1 MLHSVQVDRDRVK
14 ALMHREQARFAEHHP
29 RSFELYQRA
38 QNSLLAGVPMH
49 WMTRWPGGFPLFVAE
64 AKGATFRDVDGNEY
78 IDFCLGDTGAMT
90 GHSPEAAVPAIIQ
103 QLARGITTMLPS
115 ENAFWVAEE
124 LQRRFGLKYWQ
135 FALSATDANRFS
147 LRLARAITKR
157 PKVLVFHGCYHGT
170 VDEAYA
176 WLVDGKPGSRP
187 GNIGPQID
195 PTLTSKVVEWNDL
208 EALEEALKPGDVA
221 AVLAEPVMTNVG
233 IVQPQPGYHEALR
246 ALTRKYGTLLILD
259 ETHTLS
265 AGPGGYT
272 RAHRLEP
279 DILTVGKPLA
289 SGIPAAAYGFTEE
302 LGRRAHAVIQPPY
315 ADTGGIGGTLAANA
329 LSLAAMRATLE
340 HVLTEEAYTRMI
352 GLAEQLEGG
361 VQGVIAQ
368 YQLPW
373 HVTRVGGRVEYL
385 FRPNP
390 AKNGSEALAGQDP
403 DLDPF
408 IHLFMMNR
416 GILLT
421 PFHNMAL
428 MSPAT
433 LEEHVDRHTEVFT
446 QAVKEL
452 LQGRSARGV

>member
-1 MLHSVQVDRDRVK
+1 MNQTVIDRSKVK
-14 ALMHREQARFAEHHP
+14 ALMGHEQQLFAERNP
-29 RSFELYQRA
+29 KSFELYQRA
-38 QNSLLAGVPMH
+38 KHSLLAGVPMH
-49 WMTRWPGGFPLFVAE
+49 WMTRWPGGFPIFVAE
-64 AKGATFRDVDGNEY
+64 ARGATFGDVDGNEY
-78 IDFCLGDTGAMT
+78 IDLCLGDTGAMT
-90 GHSPEAAVPAIIQ
+90 GHSPQAALPGIMA
-103 QLARGITTMLPS
+103 QLHKGITTMLPS

-147 LRLARAITKR
+147 LRLARAVTQR
-157 PKVLVFHGCYHGT
+157 PKILVYHGCYHGS

-176 WLVDGKPGSRP
+176 WLINGKPGSRP
-187 GNIGPQID
+187 GNIGPQVN
-195 PTLTSKVVEWNDL
+195 PTLTSKVVEWNDI

-233 IVQPQPGYHEALR
+233 IVQPQPGYHQALR
-246 ALTRKYGTLLILD
+246 ELTRQHGTLLIID

-272 RAHRLEP
+272 RAHGLEP

-289 SGIPAAAYGFTEE
+289 SGIPAAAYGFSEE
-302 LGRRAHAVIQPPY
+302 LGARAQATITPGA

-340 HVLTEEAYTRMI
+340 NVLTEDAYGRMI
-352 GLAEQLEGG
+352 PLAEKFEAN
-361 VQGVIAQ
+361 VQGVMER
-368 YQLPW
+368 YRLPW
-373 HVTRVGGRVEYL
+373 HVTRVGCRVEYL
-385 FRPNP
+385 FRPK
-390 AKNGSEALAGQDP
+390 AARNGSEALAGQDP

-408 IHLFMMNR
+408 MHLYMMNR

-428 MSPAT
+428 MSPETT
-433 LEEHVDRHTEVFT
+433 LEQVERHTEVFEE
-446 QAVKEL
+446 AVQVL
-452 LQGRSARGV
+452 LS

>member
-1 MLHSVQVDRDRVK
+1 MVQHAHIDRSKVRALMEREK
-14 ALMHREQARFAEHHP
+14 ALFAERHP
-29 RSFELYQRA
+29 QSRQLHRRSQD
-38 QNSLLAGVPMH
+38 SLLAGVPMH

-64 AKGATFRDVDGNEY
+64 AKGATFRDVDGLEY

-90 GHSPEAAVPAIIQ
+90 GHSPPAVLPKITE
-103 QLARGITTMLPS
+103 QLAKGITTMLPG

-135 FALSATDANRFS
+135 FALSATDANRFA
-147 LRLARAITKR
+147 LRLARAVTAR
-157 PKVLVFHGCYHGT
+157 PKVLVFNGCYHGT
-170 VDEAYA
+170 VDEAYVS
-176 WLVDGKPGSRP
+176 LVGGEAHSRP

-208 EALEEALKPGDVA
+208 EALEVALAPGDVA

-233 IVQPQPGYHEALR
+233 IVHPEPGYHQALR
-246 ALTRKYGTLLILD
+246 ELTRKYGTLLILD

-272 RAHRLEP
+272 RKHGLEP
-279 DILTVGKPLA
+279 DMLTVGKPLG

-302 LGRRAHAVIQPPY
+302 LGRKAHAVIQPPY

-340 HVLTEEAYTRMI
+340 HVLTEGAYERMI
-352 GLAEQLEGG
+352 ALAERLEWG
-361 VQGVIAQ
+361 VKGVIAKHK
-368 YQLPW
+368 LPW
-373 HVTRVGGRVEYL
+373 HVTRVGCRVEYL

-408 IHLFMMNR
+408 IHLYMLNR

-452 LQGRSARGV
+452 IS

>member
-1 MLHSVQVDRDRVK
+1 MPHSTTVDRSKVR
-14 ALMHREQARFAEHHP
+14 ALMQEGQQRFAEQHP
-29 RSFELYQRA
+29 RSQALYQRA
-38 QNSLLAGVPMH
+38 KNSLLAGVPMH
-49 WMTRWPGGFPLFVAE
+49 WMTRWPGGFPIFVAE
-64 AKGATFRDVDGNEY
+64 AKGATFRDVDGHEY
-78 IDFCLGDTGAMT
+78 IDLCLGDTGAMT
-90 GHSPEAAVPAIIQ
+90 GHSPEVALPAIIQ
-103 QLARGITTMLPS
+103 QLGRGITTMLPS

-135 FALSATDANRFS
+135 FALSATDANRFA

-157 PKVLVFHGCYHGT
+157 PRVLVFHGCYHGT

-176 WLVDGKPGSRP
+176 WLVDGKAQSRP

-208 EALEEALKPGDVA
+208 EALEEALRPGDVA

-272 RAHRLEP
+272 RAHGLEP
-279 DILTVGKPLA
+279 DMLTVGKPLG
-289 SGIPAAAYGFTEE
+289 SGIPSAAYGFSEE
-302 LGRRAHAVIQPPY
+302 VGRRAQAVIQPPY

-340 HVLTEEAYTRMI
+340 HVLTEAAYQHMI
-352 GLAEQLEGG
+352 ALGRQLEAE
-361 VQGVIAQ
+361 VQEVMTR
-368 YQLPW
+368 YRLPW
-373 HVTRVGGRVEYL
+373 HVTRVGCRVEYL

-390 AKNGSEALAGQDP
+390 AQNGSEALAGQDP

-408 IHLFMMNR
+408 IHLFMLNR

-428 MSPAT
+428 ISPETTAAQ
-433 LEEHVDRHTEVFT
+433 VRRHTEVFEE
-446 QAVKEL
+446 AVRAL
-452 LQGRSARGV
+452 IG

>member
-1 MLHSVQVDRDRVK
+1 
-14 ALMHREQARFAEHHP
+14 
-29 RSFELYQRA
+29 
-38 QNSLLAGVPMH
+38 
-49 WMTRWPGGFPLFVAE
+49 
-64 AKGATFRDVDGNEY
+64 
-78 IDFCLGDTGAMT
+78 MT
-90 GHSPEAAVPAIIQ
+90 GHSPEAALPAIIQ
-103 QLARGITTMLPS
+103 QLGRGITTMLPS

-147 LRLARAITKR
+147 LRLARAVTAR
-157 PKVLVFHGCYHGT
+157 PKVLVFHGCYHGS

-208 EALEEALKPGDVA
+208 EALEAALEPGDVA

-246 ALTRKYGTLLILD
+246 ALTRKYGTLLIID

-272 RAHRLEP
+272 RAHGLEP

-302 LGRRAHAVIQPPY
+302 LGQRAHAAINPAS

-329 LSLAAMRATLE
+329 LSLAAMQATLE
-340 HVLTEEAYTRMI
+340 HVLTEEAYARMI
-352 GLAEQLEGG
+352 GLAEKLEADVRG
-361 VQGVIAQ
+361 VMYQ
-368 YQLPW
+368 YGLPW

-390 AKNGSEALAGQDP
+390 AKNGSEALAGQDS

-433 LEEHVDRHTEVFT
+433 TVEQVDRHTEVFEE
-446 QAVKEL
+446 AV
-452 LQGRSARGV
+452 RAITGV

>member
-1 MLHSVQVDRDRVK
+1 MTSTAIDRSKVK
-14 ALMHREQARFAEHHP
+14 ALMRSEQQLFAERHP
-29 RSFELYQRA
+29 RSLALYHRA

-64 AKGATFRDVDGNEY
+64 AKGATFRDVDGLEY
-78 IDFCLGDTGAMT
+78 IDLCLGDTGAMT
-90 GHSPEAAVPAIIQ
+90 GHSPEAALPGIIK
-103 QLARGITTMLPS
+103 QLHRGITTMLPS

-147 LRLARAITKR
+147 LRLARAITGR

-176 WLVDGKPGSRP
+176 WLVDGKPASRP
-187 GNIGPQID
+187 GNIGPQVD
-195 PTLTSKVVEWNDL
+195 PTLTTKVVEWNDV
-208 EALEEALKPGDVA
+208 EALEEALRPGDVA

-233 IVQPQPGYHEALR
+233 IVQPQPGYHTALR
-246 ALTRKYGTLLILD
+246 ELTRRYGTLLILD

-272 RAHRLEP
+272 KAHGLEP
-279 DILTVGKPLA
+279 DLLTVGKPLG
-289 SGIPAAAYGFTEE
+289 SGIPSAAYGFTEE
-302 LGRRAHAVIQPPY
+302 VGRKAQSVIQPPY

-340 HVLTEEAYTRMI
+340 HVLTEEAYARMI
-352 GLAEQLEGG
+352 ALGEQLEAEVRG
-361 VQGVIAQ
+361 VMEQ
-368 YQLPW
+368 YRLPW
-373 HVTRVGGRVEYL
+373 HVTRVGCRVEYL

-390 AKNGSEALAGQDP
+390 AQNGSEALAGQDP

-408 IHLFMMNR
+408 IHLFMLNR

-421 PFHNMAL
+421 PFHNMTL
-428 MSPAT
+428 ISPET
-433 LEEHVDRHTEVFT
+433 TPEQVRRHTEVFEEAV
-446 QAVKEL
+446 QAL
-452 LQGRSARGV
+452 LSA

>member
-1 MLHSVQVDRDRVK
+1 MNPTATIDRNKVR
-14 ALMHREQARFAEHHP
+14 ALMQAEQRLFAEHHP
-29 RSFELYQRA
+29 RSLELYHRA

-49 WMTRWPGGFPLFVAE
+49 WMTRWPGGFPIFVAE
-64 AKGATFRDVDGNEY
+64 ARGATFRDVDGLEY
-78 IDFCLGDTGAMT
+78 IDLCLGDTGAMT
-90 GHSPEAAVPAIIQ
+90 GHSPQAALPGIIA
-103 QLARGITTMLPS
+103 QLEKGITTMLPS

-147 LRLARAITKR
+147 LRLARAITGR

-176 WLVDGKPGSRP
+176 WLVDGKPASRP
-187 GNIGPQID
+187 GNIGPQVD
-195 PTLTSKVVEWNDL
+195 PTLTTKVVEWNDVA
-208 EALEEALKPGDVA
+208 ALEEALRPGDVA

-233 IVQPQPGYHEALR
+233 IVQPQPGYHAALR
-246 ALTRKYGTLLILD
+246 ELTRRYGTLLIMD

-272 RAHRLEP
+272 KAHGLEP
-279 DILTVGKPLA
+279 DILTVGKPLG
-289 SGIPAAAYGFTEE
+289 SGIPSAAYGFTEE
-302 LGRRAHAVIQPPY
+302 VGQRAQQVIQPPY

-340 HVLTEEAYTRMI
+340 HVLTEAAYARMI
-352 GLAEQLEGG
+352 ALGEQLEAEVRG
-361 VQGVIAQ
+361 VMER
-368 YQLPW
+368 YRLPW
-373 HVTRVGGRVEYL
+373 HVTRVGCRVEYL

-390 AKNGSEALAGQDP
+390 ARNGSEALAGQDP

-408 IHLFMMNR
+408 IHLFMLNR

-421 PFHNMAL
+421 PFHNMTL
-428 MSPAT
+428 ISPET
-433 LEEHVDRHTEVFT
+433 TPEQVRRHTEVFEEAV
-446 QAVKEL
+446 QAL
-452 LQGRSARGV
+452 LG

>member
-1 MLHSVQVDRDRVK
+1 MTPTPTIDRSKVK
-14 ALMHREQARFAEHHP
+14 ALMQQEQQRFAEAHP
-29 RSFELYQRA
+29 RSLELYRRA

-64 AKGATFRDVDGNEY
+64 ARGATFRDVDDLEY
-78 IDFCLGDTGAMT
+78 IDLCLGDTGAMT
-90 GHSPEAAVPAIIQ
+90 GHSPAAALPGIMA
-103 QLARGITTMLPS
+103 QLQKGITTMLPS

-135 FALSATDANRFS
+135 FALSATDANRFA
-147 LRLARAITKR
+147 LRLARAITAR

-176 WLVDGKPGSRP
+176 WLVDGKPASRP
-187 GNIGPQID
+187 GNIGPQVD
-195 PTLTSKVVEWNDL
+195 PTLTTKVVEWNDP
-208 EALEEALKPGDVA
+208 EALEEALRPGDVA

-233 IVQPQPGYHEALR
+233 IVQPAPGFHQTLR
-246 ALTRKYGTLLILD
+246 ELTRRYGTLLILD

-272 RAHRLEP
+272 RAHGLEP
-279 DILTVGKPLA
+279 DILTVGKPLG
-289 SGIPAAAYGFTEE
+289 SGIPSAAYGFSEE
-302 LGRRAHAVIQPPY
+302 VGQQAQRVIQPPY

-340 HVLTEEAYTRMI
+340 HVLTEAAYRHMI
-352 GLAEQLEGG
+352 ALGEQLEAEVRG
-361 VQGVIAQ
+361 VMER
-368 YQLPW
+368 YHLPW
-373 HVTRVGGRVEYL
+373 HVTRVGCRVEYL

-390 AKNGSEALAGQDP
+390 AQNGSEALAGQDP

-408 IHLFMMNR
+408 IHLFMLNR

-428 MSPAT
+428 ISPETTPAQ
-433 LEEHVDRHTEVFT
+433 VRRHTEVFEE
-446 QAVKEL
+446 AVRAL
-452 LQGRSARGV
+452 IS

>member
-1 MLHSVQVDRDRVK
+1 MQTATLDRSKVK
-14 ALMHREQARFAEHHP
+14 ALMQAENRLFAERHP
-29 RSFELYQRA
+29 KSLQLYHRA

-49 WMTRWPGGFPLFVAE
+49 WMTRWPGGFPIFVAE
-64 AKGATFRDVDGNEY
+64 ARGATFRDVDGLEY
-78 IDFCLGDTGAMT
+78 IDLCLGDTGAMT
-90 GHSPEAAVPAIIQ
+90 GHSPKAALPGIIA
-103 QLARGITTMLPS
+103 QLEKGITTMLPS

-147 LRLARAITKR
+147 LRLARAITGR

-176 WLVDGKPGSRP
+176 WLVDGKPTSRP
-187 GNIGPQID
+187 GNIGPQVD
-195 PTLTSKVVEWNDL
+195 PTLTTRVVEWNDVA
-208 EALEEALKPGDVA
+208 ALEEALRPGDVA

-233 IVQPQPGYHEALR
+233 IVQPQPGYHAALR
-246 ALTRKYGTLLILD
+246 ELTRRYGTLLIMD

-272 RAHRLEP
+272 KAHGLQP
-279 DILTVGKPLA
+279 DILTVGKPLG
-289 SGIPAAAYGFTEE
+289 SGIPSAAYGFTEE
-302 LGRRAHAVIQPPY
+302 VGARAQQVIQPPY

-340 HVLTEEAYTRMI
+340 HVLTEAAYARMI
-352 GLAEQLEGG
+352 ALGEQLEAEVRG
-361 VQGVIAQ
+361 VMEH
-368 YQLPW
+368 YRLPW
-373 HVTRVGGRVEYL
+373 HVTRVGCRVEYL

-390 AKNGSEALAGQDP
+390 ARNGSEALAGQDP

-408 IHLFMMNR
+408 IHLFMLNR

-421 PFHNMAL
+421 PFHNMTL
-428 MSPAT
+428 ISPET
-433 LEEHVDRHTEVFT
+433 TPEQVRRHTEVFEEAV
-446 QAVKEL
+446 QAL
-452 LQGRSARGV
+452 LG

>member
-1 MLHSVQVDRDRVK
+1 M
-14 ALMHREQARFAEHHP
+14 
-29 RSFELYQRA
+29 
-38 QNSLLAGVPMH
+38 
-49 WMTRWPGGFPLFVAE
+49 
-64 AKGATFRDVDGNEY
+64 
-78 IDFCLGDTGAMT
+78 
-90 GHSPEAAVPAIIQ
+90 
-103 QLARGITTMLPS
+103 
-115 ENAFWVAEE
+115 
-124 LQRRFGLKYWQ
+124 
-135 FALSATDANRFS
+135 
-147 LRLARAITKR
+147 
-157 PKVLVFHGCYHGT
+157 
-170 VDEAYA
+170 
-176 WLVDGKPGSRP
+176 
-187 GNIGPQID
+187 
-195 PTLTSKVVEWNDL
+195 VEWNDL

-340 HVLTEEAYTRMI
+340 HVLTEAAYSRMMAL
-352 GLAEQLEGG
+352 GEQLKAE
-361 VQGVIAQ
+361 VQNVIKKHS
-368 YQLPW
+368 LPW
-373 HVTRVGGRVEYL
+373 HVTRVGCRVEYL

-403 DLDPF
+403 DLDPY
-408 IHLFMMNR
+408 IHLFMLNR

-421 PFHNMAL
+421 PFHNMTL
-428 MSPAT
+428 ISPET
-433 LEEHVDRHTEVFT
+433 TPEQVQRHTEVFEEAV
-446 QAVKEL
+446 QAL
-452 LQGRSARGV
+452 LG

>member
-1 MLHSVQVDRDRVK
+1 MNASATIDRNKVK
-14 ALMHREQARFAEHHP
+14 ALMQTEQQLFAERHP

-49 WMTRWPGGFPLFVAE
+49 WMTRWPGGFPIFVAE
-64 AKGATFRDVDGNEY
+64 ARGAIFRDVDGLQY
-78 IDFCLGDTGAMT
+78 IDLCLGDTGAMT
-90 GHSPEAAVPAIIQ
+90 GHSPQAALPSITQ
-103 QLARGITTMLPS
+103 QLEKGITTMLPS

-147 LRLARAITKR
+147 LRLARAITGR

-176 WLVDGKPGSRP
+176 WLVDGKPASRP
-187 GNIGPQID
+187 GNIGPQVD
-195 PTLTSKVVEWNDL
+195 PTLTTKVVEWNDL
-208 EALEEALKPGDVA
+208 AALEEALRPGDVA

-233 IVQPQPGYHEALR
+233 IVQPLPGYHEALR
-246 ALTRKYGTLLILD
+246 ELTRRYGTLLIID

-272 RAHRLEP
+272 KAHGLEP
-279 DILTVGKPLA
+279 DILTVGKPLG
-289 SGIPAAAYGFTEE
+289 SGIPSAAYGFTEE
-302 LGRRAHAVIQPPY
+302 VGQKAHSVIQPPY

-340 HVLTEEAYTRMI
+340 HVLTEAAYRRMMAL
-352 GLAEQLEGG
+352 GEQLEAE
-361 VQGVIAQ
+361 VQDVIKKHS
-368 YQLPW
+368 LPW
-373 HVTRVGGRVEYL
+373 HVTRVGCRVEYL

-390 AKNGSEALAGQDP
+390 ARNGSEALAGQDP

-408 IHLFMMNR
+408 IHLFMLNR

-421 PFHNMAL
+421 PFHNMTL
-428 MSPAT
+428 ISPET
-433 LEEHVDRHTEVFT
+433 TPEQVRRHTEVFEEAV
-446 QAVKEL
+446 QAL
-452 LQGRSARGV
+452 LG

>member
-1 MLHSVQVDRDRVK
+1 MNASATIDRSKVK
-14 ALMHREQARFAEHHP
+14 ALMQTEQQLFVERHP

-49 WMTRWPGGFPLFVAE
+49 WMTRWPGGFPIFVAE
-64 AKGATFRDVDGNEY
+64 ARGATFRDVDGLQY
-78 IDFCLGDTGAMT
+78 IDLCLGDTGAMT
-90 GHSPEAAVPAIIQ
+90 GHSPQAALPGITQ
-103 QLARGITTMLPS
+103 QLEKGITTMLPS

-147 LRLARAITKR
+147 LRLARAITGR
-157 PKVLVFHGCYHGT
+157 PRVLVFHGCYHGT

-176 WLVDGKPGSRP
+176 WLVDGKPASRP
-187 GNIGPQID
+187 GNIGPQVD
-195 PTLTSKVVEWNDL
+195 PTLTTKVVEWNDL
-208 EALEEALKPGDVA
+208 AALEEALRPGDVA

-233 IVQPQPGYHEALR
+233 IVQPLPGYHAALR
-246 ALTRKYGTLLILD
+246 ELTRRYGTLLIID

-272 RAHRLEP
+272 KAHGLEP
-279 DILTVGKPLA
+279 DILTVGKPLG
-289 SGIPAAAYGFTEE
+289 SGIPSAAYGFTEE
-302 LGRRAHAVIQPPY
+302 VGQKAHSVIQPPY

-340 HVLTEEAYTRMI
+340 HVLTEAAYRRMMAL
-352 GLAEQLEGG
+352 GEQLEAE
-361 VQGVIAQ
+361 VQDVIKK
-368 YQLPW
+368 YSLPW
-373 HVTRVGGRVEYL
+373 HVTRVGCRVEYL

-390 AKNGSEALAGQDP
+390 ARNGSEALAGQDP

-408 IHLFMMNR
+408 IHLFMLNR

-421 PFHNMAL
+421 PFHNMTL
-428 MSPAT
+428 ISPET
-433 LEEHVDRHTEVFT
+433 TPEQVRRHTEVFEE
-446 QAVKEL
+446 AVRAL
-452 LQGRSARGV
+452 LG

>member
-1 MLHSVQVDRDRVK
+1 MTPTTNIDRSKVK
-14 ALMHREQARFAEHHP
+14 TLMHAETRLFAERHP
-29 RSFELYQRA
+29 RSLQLYHRA

-49 WMTRWPGGFPLFVAE
+49 WMTRWPGGFPIFVAE
-64 AKGATFRDVDGNEY
+64 ARGATFRDVDGLEY
-78 IDFCLGDTGAMT
+78 IDLCLGDTGAMT
-90 GHSPEAAVPAIIQ
+90 GHSPPAALPGIIA
-103 QLARGITTMLPS
+103 QLEKGITTMLPS

-147 LRLARAITKR
+147 LRLARAITGR

-176 WLVDGKPGSRP
+176 WLVDGKPASRP
-187 GNIGPQID
+187 GNIGPQVD
-195 PTLTSKVVEWNDL
+195 PTLTTRVVEWNDVA
-208 EALEEALKPGDVA
+208 ALEEALRPGDVA

-233 IVQPQPGYHEALR
+233 IVQPQPGYHTALR
-246 ALTRKYGTLLILD
+246 ELTRRYGTLLIMD

-272 RAHRLEP
+272 QAHGLEP
-279 DILTVGKPLA
+279 DILTVGKPLG
-289 SGIPAAAYGFTEE
+289 SGIPSAAYGFTEAV
-302 LGRRAHAVIQPPY
+302 GARAQQVIQPPY

-340 HVLTEEAYTRMI
+340 HVLTEAAYARMI
-352 GLAEQLEGG
+352 ALGEQLEAEVRG
-361 VQGVIAQ
+361 VMEH
-368 YQLPW
+368 YRLPW
-373 HVTRVGGRVEYL
+373 HVTRVGCRVEYL

-390 AKNGSEALAGQDP
+390 ARNGSEALAGQDP

-408 IHLFMMNR
+408 IHLFMLNR

-421 PFHNMAL
+421 PFHNMTL
-428 MSPAT
+428 ISPET
-433 LEEHVDRHTEVFT
+433 TPEQVRRHTEVFEEAV
-446 QAVKEL
+446 QAL
-452 LQGRSARGV
+452 LG

>member
-1 MLHSVQVDRDRVK
+1 MTHPIMDRSKIKV
-14 ALMHREQARFAEHHP
+14 LFEREQKMFAERNP

-38 QNSLLAGVPMH
+38 RGSLLAGVPMH
-49 WMTRWPGGFPLFVAE
+49 WMTRWPGGFPIFVAE
-64 AKGATFRDVDGNEY
+64 ASGATFSDVDANEY

-90 GHSPEAAVPAIIQ
+90 GHSPKAALPAITR
-103 QLARGITTMLPS
+103 QLSRGITTMLPS
-115 ENAFWVAEE
+115 PDALWVAEE

-147 LRLARAITKR
+147 LRLARAITQR
-157 PKVLVFHGCYHGT
+157 PKVLVFHGCYHGS
-170 VDEAYA
+170 VDEAYI
-176 WLVDGKPGSRP
+176 WLVGGKPGSRP
-187 GNIGPQID
+187 GNIGPAVNPVQ
-195 PTLTSKVVEWNDL
+195 TSKVIEWNDEAAL
-208 EALEEALKPGDVA
+208 EAALAAGDVA

-233 IVQPQPGYHEALR
+233 IVHPEPGYHQALR
-246 ALTRKYGTLLILD
+246 QLTRKHATLLIID

-272 RAHRLEP
+272 TAHGLQP

-289 SGIPAAAYGFTEE
+289 SGIPAAAYGFSEE
-302 LGRRAHAVIQPPY
+302 LGSVAQASITPGA

-340 HVLTEEAYTRMI
+340 NVLTEQAYSRMI
-352 GLAEQLEGG
+352 VLGEQFEQE
-361 VQGVIAQ
+361 VRAAMER

-373 HVTRVGGRVEYL
+373 HVSRVGCRVEYL

-390 AKNGSEALAGQDP
+390 ARNGSEALGGQDP
-403 DLDPF
+403 ELDPL
-408 IHLFMMNR
+408 IHLYMMNR

-428 MSPAT
+428 ISPETT
-433 LEEHVDRHTEVFT
+433 LQQVQHHTKVFEEVV
-446 QAVKEL
+446 QEL
-452 LQGRSARGV
+452 LA